1 MLGDGRWREGE
12 RKIRGEKK
20 VQRKKVK
27 QDEER
32 GREVTKKNLF
42 KKKSG
47 LLLKL
52 KEFIEIV

>member
-1 MLGDGRWREGE
+1 ME
-12 RKIRGEKK
+12 RKREEDKGGKK
-20 VQRKKVK
+20 VQRKRVK

-32 GREVTKKNLF
+32 GREVTEKNLF

-47 LLLKL
+47 LVLIL